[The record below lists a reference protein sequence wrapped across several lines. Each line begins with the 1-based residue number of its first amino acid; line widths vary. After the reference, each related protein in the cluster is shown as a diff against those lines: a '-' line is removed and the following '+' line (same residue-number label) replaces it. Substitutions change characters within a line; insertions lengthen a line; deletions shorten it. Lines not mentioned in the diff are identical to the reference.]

1 MTNRTT
7 ARRFIPAS
15 EMPDEGDR
23 AYLARAGGVR
33 VASPEDRA
41 GQGERRRRLA
51 PPRSSTHRG
60 DRLAK
65 ARHRAT
71 SGRVDAWSC
80 DAGGTRHLPAPQI
93 RCRDPG
99 CVRRLGGLDRS
110 DAKPTLQTAIVLAVV
125 RARRRHRGDL
135 PQAGVGHFK
144 GVCVGRSV
152 RTAGRP

>member
-93 RCRDPG
+93 RSEIRAAFVAWADWIEAMLSQHSKQ
-99 CVRRLGGLDRS
+99 RLCSL
-110 DAKPTLQTAIVLAVV
+110 
-125 RARRRHRGDL
+125 
-135 PQAGVGHFK
+135 
-144 GVCVGRSV
+144 
-152 RTAGRP
+152 